1 MASPSLTEEAVVLG
15 SLDASSMSWEPGQG
29 TDGSA
34 VNIVPVARLWRGGVK
49 GPSGSDGRTG
59 SSNSSP
65 VNTGFWRSSERLR
78 IRSRDGGGGKTL
90 SESTSRAESVAMPLL
105 KSMLDEAAL
114 SFSPTI
120 MRGMGTGISGLLVRS
135 EREGLG
141 EWVMVVG
148 RRGAGR
154 ERVGLG
160 RKDDSQFFRCT
171 SYCILIG

>member
-1 MASPSLTEEAVVLG
+1 M
-15 SLDASSMSWEPGQG
+15 
-29 TDGSA
+29 
-34 VNIVPVARLWRGGVK
+34 
-49 GPSGSDGRTG
+49 
-59 SSNSSP
+59 
-65 VNTGFWRSSERLR
+65 
-78 IRSRDGGGGKTL
+78 
-90 SESTSRAESVAMPLL
+90 SESTSRAESVATPLL

-154 ERVGLG
+154 ERESRPREKG
-160 RKDDSQFFRCT
+160 
-171 SYCILIG
+171 